1 MVISVLLIQI
11 LFSLVLSINFNFVS
25 IPLCLGES
33 ATLFFPL
40 EMCCD
45 YPMVNSTRMFQESF
59 FLPQLNQVLFITKVH
74 HIILFIIIF
83 NYDILWCIENAQ
95 VLLRPYGLSVRKDG
109 RDGTCETCSSPI
121 TSSVLDKGRTGILN
135 FRRA

>member
-33 ATLFFPL
+33 ATLLFPP

-45 YPMVNSTRMFQESF
+45 YPMVSSTKMFQKSF
-59 FLPQLNQVLFITKVH
+59 FLPLLNQVLSITEVH
-74 HIILFIIIF
+74 HIIFFFF
-83 NYDILWCIENAQ
+83 NYDISYVEL
-95 VLLRPYGLSVRKDG
+95 
-109 RDGTCETCSSPI
+109 
-121 TSSVLDKGRTGILN
+121 
-135 FRRA
+135 